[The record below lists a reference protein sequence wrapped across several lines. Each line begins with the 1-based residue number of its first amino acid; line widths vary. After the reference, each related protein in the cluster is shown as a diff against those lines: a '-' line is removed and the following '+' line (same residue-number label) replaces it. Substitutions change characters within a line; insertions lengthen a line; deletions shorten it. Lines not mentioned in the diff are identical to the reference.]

1 MNLVEHKEP
10 VDDLIEGGVIGQ
22 AFGRGVG
29 LSAFHSGRAAS
40 SPEIEVRKWR
50 VFGVHFGYSVS
61 MELDSDACFRAV
73 RARDRRFDGRFF
85 VGVASTH
92 VYCRPIC
99 PARPPKRENMRF
111 YTSAAAAEGA
121 GFRPCLRCRPERAP
135 GLASVDAVSR
145 LVGAAIAG
153 IEEHA
158 LSSAKV
164 GELAASLGVSDRHL
178 RRVTESE
185 LGVSPIELAQ
195 TQRLLMAKRLLGETH
210 LSQTEIAFASGF
222 GSVRR
227 FNALFKSR
235 YGLSPR
241 ALRGNANALEGL
253 HCRLEFRPPIAWSR
267 LLDYLARRAIPGVEM
282 ADSTHYRRTV
292 AIDEHRGWIAV
303 SAGKKDNALNVEISP
318 SLAPVIGA
326 VIARV
331 KRLFDLGAVP
341 DAVSALLVQDP
352 LLAAVV
358 RRIPGLRVAGA
369 FDGFELAVRAILGQQ
384 ISVKGATTLAGRW
397 AQAFGELVATPF
409 PGLNRLSPSAQR
421 MVSVSVD
428 EIAALGIVGARA
440 RSLSALAKAVLDKQ
454 VVLTFAPNV
463 EEQIEALLRLPGV
476 GPWTANYIA
485 MRALHWPDAFPS
497 GDLMLMRAANATQR
511 QLQELSQA
519 WRPWRAYATHY
530 LWNSL
535 PRPDQVIR

>member
-1 MNLVEHKEP
+1 
-10 VDDLIEGGVIGQ
+10 
-22 AFGRGVG
+22 
-29 LSAFHSGRAAS
+29 
-40 SPEIEVRKWR
+40 
-50 VFGVHFGYSVS
+50 
-61 MELDSDACFRAV
+61 MELNSDACFRAV

-85 VGVASTH
+85 VGVTSTH
-92 VYCRPIC
+92 IYCRPIC

-111 YTSAAAAEGA
+111 YSNAAAAEGA

-164 GELAASLGVSDRHL
+164 ADLAASLGITDRHL

-195 TQRLLMAKRLLGETH
+195 TQRLLLAKRLLGETN

-235 YGLSPR
+235 YGLCPR
-241 ALRGNANALEGL
+241 ALRGTAKAPEGL
-253 HCRLEFRPPIAWSR
+253 HCQLEFRPPFAWDK
-267 LLDYLARRAIPGVEM
+267 LLDYLRLRAIPGVEM
-282 ADSTHYRRTV
+282 ADLTHYRRTV
-292 AIDEHRGWIAV
+292 GIDAHQGWIAV
-303 SAGKKDNALNVEISP
+303 SVGKKSNALNVEISP

-331 KRLFDLGAVP
+331 KRLFDLGALP
-341 DAVSALLVQDP
+341 DAVGEYLSQDP
-352 LLAAVV
+352 LLANVV

-384 ISVKGATTLAGRW
+384 VSVKGATTLAGRW
-397 AQAFGELVATPF
+397 AQAFGAQIATPY
-409 PGLNRLSPSAQR
+409 PELNRLTPVAQH
-421 MVSVSVD
+421 MASVTAH
-428 EIAALGIVGARA
+428 EISALGIVGARA
-440 RSLSALAKAVLDKQ
+440 RCLALLAPAVLERK
-454 VVLTFAPNV
+454 VILSFAPNV
-463 EEQIEALLRLPGV
+463 EEQIEALMRLPGI
-476 GPWTANYIA
+476 GPWTAQYIA

-497 GDLMLMRAANATQR
+497 GDLMLMRAANANHR
-511 QLQELSQA
+511 QLQNLAEK

-530 LWNSL
+530 LWQSL
-535 PRPDQVIR
+535 GVNP

>member
-1 MNLVEHKEP
+1 
-10 VDDLIEGGVIGQ
+10 
-22 AFGRGVG
+22 
-29 LSAFHSGRAAS
+29 
-40 SPEIEVRKWR
+40 
-50 VFGVHFGYSVS
+50 
-61 MELDSDACFRAV
+61 MELDADACFRAT

-85 VGVASTH
+85 VAISSTH
-92 VYCRPIC
+92 IYCRPIC
-99 PARPPKRENMRF
+99 PARPAKRANMHF

-158 LSSAKV
+158 LSSARV

-195 TQRLLMAKRLLGETH
+195 TQRLLLAKRLLGETR

-241 ALRGNANALEGL
+241 ALRGSGHTAEGL
-253 HCRLEFRPPIAWSR
+253 HCQLEFRPPFAWRS
-267 LLDYLARRAIPGVEM
+267 LLAYLQLRAIPGVEM
-282 ADSTHYRRTV
+282 ADASHYRRTV
-292 AIDEHRGWIAV
+292 AIDEHTGWIAV
-303 SAGKKDNALNVEISP
+303 SQGTKDNALNVEISP
-318 SLAPVIGA
+318 SLTPVIGA

-341 DAVSALLVQDP
+341 DAVSAVLLQEP
-352 LLAAVV
+352 LLADVV
-358 RRIPGLRVAGA
+358 RRMPGLRVAGA

-384 ISVKGATTLAGRW
+384 VSVKGATTLAGRW
-397 AQAFGELVATPF
+397 AQAFGTPIATPY
-409 PGLNRLSPSAQR
+409 PMLNRLTPSAQQ
-421 MVSVSVD
+421 MTGVGAE

-440 RSLSALAKAVLDKQ
+440 RCLSMLAPAVLEKR

-463 EEQIEALLRLPGV
+463 EEQIDALMRLPGI
-476 GPWTANYIA
+476 GPWTAQYIA

-497 GDLMLMRAANATQR
+497 GDLMLMRAANASQK
-511 QLQELSQA
+511 ELAKLAES

-530 LWNSL
+530 LWQTL
-535 PRPDQVIR
+535 GAHP

>member
-1 MNLVEHKEP
+1 
-10 VDDLIEGGVIGQ
+10 
-22 AFGRGVG
+22 
-29 LSAFHSGRAAS
+29 
-40 SPEIEVRKWR
+40 
-50 VFGVHFGYSVS
+50 
-61 MELDSDACFRAV
+61 MELNSDACFRAA
-73 RARDRRFDGRFF
+73 RAHDRRFDGRFF
-85 VGVASTH
+85 VAITSTH
-92 VYCRPIC
+92 IYCRPIC
-99 PARPPKRENMRF
+99 PARPAKRENMRF
-111 YTSAAAAEGA
+111 YSSAAAAEGA

-195 TQRLLMAKRLLGETH
+195 TQRLLLAKRLLGETR
-210 LSQTEIAFASGF
+210 LSQAEIAFASGF

-235 YGLSPR
+235 YGMSPR
-241 ALRGNANALEGL
+241 ELRGSANAPQGL
-253 HCRLEFRPPIAWSR
+253 HCQLEFRPPFAWHS
-267 LLDYLARRAIPGVEM
+267 LLDYLRLRAIPGVELVD
-282 ADSTHYRRTV
+282 ATHYRRTIS
-292 AIDEHRGWIAV
+292 IDNASGWIAV
-303 SAGKKDNALNVEISP
+303 SLGRKNNALNVEISP

-341 DAVSALLVQDP
+341 DAVSALLGQDQ
-352 LLAAVV
+352 LLANVV

-384 ISVKGATTLAGRW
+384 VSVKGATTLAGRW
-397 AQAFGELVATPF
+397 ARAFGVPVATPF
-409 PGLNRLSPSAQR
+409 PDLNRLTPTAQR
-421 MVSVSVD
+421 MASVTAD
-428 EIAALGIVGARA
+428 EISALGIVGARA
-440 RSLSALAKAVLDKQ
+440 RCLSVLAPAVLERR
-454 VVLTFAPNV
+454 VVLTFVPNV
-463 EEQIEALLRLPGV
+463 EEQIEALLRLPGI
-476 GPWTANYIA
+476 GPWTAQYIA

-497 GDLMLMRAANATQR
+497 GDLMLMRAANASRKKLQ
-511 QLQELSQA
+511 QLAEC

-530 LWNSL
+530 LWQSL
-535 PRPDQVIR
+535 GAHP

>member
-1 MNLVEHKEP
+1 
-10 VDDLIEGGVIGQ
+10 
-22 AFGRGVG
+22 
-29 LSAFHSGRAAS
+29 
-40 SPEIEVRKWR
+40 
-50 VFGVHFGYSVS
+50 
-61 MELDSDACFRAV
+61 MELDSDACTRAV

-85 VGVASTH
+85 VAITSTH

-99 PARPPKRENMRF
+99 PARPARRENMRF
-111 YTSAAAAEGA
+111 YSSAAAAEGA

-158 LSSAKV
+158 LSSARV
-164 GELAASLGVSDRHL
+164 GDLAASLGVSDRHL

-195 TQRLLMAKRLLGETH
+195 TQRLLLAKRLLADTR

-241 ALRGNANALEGL
+241 ALRGSANAAQGL
-253 HCRLEFRPPIAWSR
+253 HCQLEFRPPFAWQHLLEYLR
-267 LLDYLARRAIPGVEM
+267 LRAIPGVEM
-282 ADSTHYRRTV
+282 ADATHYRRTV
-292 AIDEHRGWIAV
+292 AIGDAQGWIAV
-303 SAGKKDNALNVEISP
+303 SMGKKDNALNVEISS

-326 VIARV
+326 VIVRV

-341 DAVSALLVQDP
+341 DAVSALLIQDP
-352 LLAAVV
+352 LLAKVV

-384 ISVKGATTLAGRW
+384 VSVKGATTLAGRW
-397 AQAFGELVATPF
+397 AQAFGAPIATPY
-409 PGLNRLSPSAQR
+409 PELNRLTPSAQQ
-421 MVSVSVD
+421 MASVTAN

-440 RSLSALAKAVLDKQ
+440 RCLSVLAPAVLERR
-454 VVLTFAPNV
+454 VVLTFAANV
-463 EEQIEALLRLPGV
+463 EEQIDALLRLPGI
-476 GPWTANYIA
+476 GPWTAQYIA

-497 GDLMLMRAANATQR
+497 GDLMLMRAANANQKK
-511 QLQELSQA
+511 LQELAEA

-530 LWNSL
+530 LWQSL
-535 PRPDQVIR
+535 GANP

>member
-1 MNLVEHKEP
+1 
-10 VDDLIEGGVIGQ
+10 
-22 AFGRGVG
+22 
-29 LSAFHSGRAAS
+29 
-40 SPEIEVRKWR
+40 
-50 VFGVHFGYSVS
+50 
-61 MELDSDACFRAV
+61 MELDADACFRAA

-85 VGVASTH
+85 VAISSTRI
-92 VYCRPIC
+92 YCRPIC
-99 PARPPKRENMRF
+99 PARPAKRANMHF

-145 LVGAAIAG
+145 LVGAAMAG

-158 LSSAKV
+158 LSSARV

-178 RRVTESE
+178 RRVTEAE

-195 TQRLLMAKRLLGETH
+195 TQRLLLAKRLLGETR

-222 GSVRR
+222 GSLRR

-241 ALRGNANALEGL
+241 ALRGSGQAAEGL
-253 HCRLEFRPPIAWSR
+253 HCQLDFRPPFAWRSLLAYLR
-267 LLDYLARRAIPGVEM
+267 LRAIPGVEM
-282 ADSTHYRRTV
+282 ADATHYRRTV
-292 AIDEHRGWIAV
+292 ALDEHTGWIAV
-303 SAGKKDNALNVEISP
+303 SQGRKDNALNVEMSP
-318 SLAPVIGA
+318 SLTPVIGA

-331 KRLFDLGAVP
+331 KRLFDLGAAP
-341 DAVSALLVQDP
+341 DAVSAVLLQEP
-352 LLAAVV
+352 LLAPVV

-384 ISVKGATTLAGRW
+384 VSVKSATTLAGRW
-397 AQAFGELVATPF
+397 AQAFGTPMATPY
-409 PGLNRLSPSAQR
+409 PQLNRLTPSARQ
-421 MVSVSVD
+421 MAAVTAG

-440 RSLSALAKAVLDKQ
+440 RCLSMLAPAVLEKR

-463 EEQIEALLRLPGV
+463 EEQIEALMRLPGI
-476 GPWTANYIA
+476 GPWTAQYIA
-485 MRALHWPDAFPS
+485 MRALSWPDAFPS
-497 GDLMLMRAANATQR
+497 GDLMLLRAANANQK
-511 QLQELSQA
+511 QLKKLAER

-530 LWNSL
+530 LWQTL
-535 PRPDQVIR
+535 GVHP

>member
-1 MNLVEHKEP
+1 
-10 VDDLIEGGVIGQ
+10 
-22 AFGRGVG
+22 
-29 LSAFHSGRAAS
+29 
-40 SPEIEVRKWR
+40 
-50 VFGVHFGYSVS
+50 
-61 MELDSDACFRAV
+61 MELDPNACFRAV

-85 VGVASTH
+85 VAITSTH
-92 VYCRPIC
+92 IYCRPIC
-99 PARPPKRENMRF
+99 PARPAKRDNMRF
-111 YTSAAAAEGA
+111 YSSAAGAEGA

-135 GLASVDAVSR
+135 GLAPVDAVSR

-158 LSSAKV
+158 LSSARV

-195 TQRLLMAKRLLGETH
+195 TQRLLLAKRLLAETR

-241 ALRGNANALEGL
+241 ALRGSANLAEGL
-253 HCRLEFRPPIAWSR
+253 HCQLEFRPPFAWKS
-267 LLDYLARRAIPGVEM
+267 LLDYLRLRAIPGVEM
-282 ADSTHYRRTV
+282 ADATHYRRT
-292 AIDEHRGWIAV
+292 ASIDGHRGWIAV
-303 SAGKKDNALNVEISP
+303 SLGKKANALDVEIAP
-318 SLAPVIGA
+318 SLAPVIGG

-331 KRLFDLGAVP
+331 KRLFDLEAVP
-341 DAVSALLVQDP
+341 DAVSALLLPDP
-352 LLAAVV
+352 LLGPVV

-384 ISVKGATTLAGRW
+384 VSVKGATTLAGRW
-397 AQAFGELVATPF
+397 AQAFGVPIATPY
-409 PGLNRLSPSAQR
+409 PALNRLSPSVQHMAGIAAE
-421 MVSVSVD
+421 
-428 EIAALGIVGARA
+428 EISALGIVGARA
-440 RSLSALAKAVLDKQ
+440 RCLSALAPAVLERK
-454 VVLTFAPNV
+454 VALTFAPNV
-463 EEQIEALLRLPGV
+463 EEQIEALMSLPGV
-476 GPWTANYIA
+476 GPWTAQYIA

-497 GDLMLMRAANATQR
+497 GDLMLMRAASASQR
-511 QLQELSQA
+511 QLQELAQR

-530 LWNSL
+530 LWQSL
-535 PRPDQVIR
+535 GVNP